1 MIPTVG
7 SLASTAEDSE
17 KRSYVRD
24 MFSSIAPTYDRLNHL
39 LSFNIDKR
47 WRRRAIDRLE
57 WERVPDGTYL
67 DLCAGT
73 LDLAAELAKR
83 KGFVGRVVGADFAPP
98 MLKVGRHKAAHI
110 DPVAADA
117 LQLPFPSQHFEGGT
131 VGFGVRNLS
140 NVYAGIAEAARV
152 LKPGRRF
159 VVLEFST
166 PKTWPIRPLY
176 MFYFQRVLPLIG
188 RLISKHKTAY
198 TYLPDS
204 VDAFGEPHE
213 FERVLRDQG
222 FRDVTSERLTLGIA
236 RLYWGTRE

>member
-1 MIPTVG
+1 MLPTADSPG
-7 SLASTAEDSE
+7 STVENSE

-47 WRRRAIDRLE
+47 WRRRAIDRLN
-57 WERVPDGTYL
+57 WERVPRGTYL

-83 KGFVGRVVGADFAPP
+83 KGFAGRVVGADFAPP
-98 MLKVGRHKAAHI
+98 MLKYGRHKAAHLN
-110 DPVAADA
+110 PVAADA
-117 LQLPFPSQHFEGGT
+117 LRLPFPTEHFEGGT
-131 VGFGVRNLS
+131 VGFGVRNLV
-140 NVYAGIAEAARV
+140 NIFAGIAEAARV
-152 LKPGRRF
+152 LKPGGRF
-159 VVLEFST
+159 VVLEFAT
-166 PKTWPIRPLY
+166 PKTWPVRPLY

-204 VDAFGEPHE
+204 VDTFVEPRE
-213 FERVLRDQG
+213 FERALRNHG
-222 FRDVTSERLTLGIA
+222 FRDVTSERLTMGIA

>member
-1 MIPTVG
+1 MSPTVDTLTSAG
-7 SLASTAEDSE
+7 QEAD

-39 LSFNIDKR
+39 LSFNIDKG

-57 WERVPDGTYL
+57 WERAPGGTYL

-73 LDLAAELAKR
+73 FDLAAELARR
-83 KGFVGRVVGADFAPP
+83 KGFGGRVVGADFALP
-98 MLKVGRHKAAHI
+98 MLVLGRHKAPRL

-117 LQLPFPSQHFEGGT
+117 LWLPFPARHFEGGT
-131 VGFGVRNLS
+131 VGFGVRNLAD
-140 NVYAGIAEAARV
+140 VDAGIAEAARV
-152 LKPGRRF
+152 LKPGSRL

-176 MFYFQRVLPLIG
+176 RFYFQRVLPFIG

-198 TYLPDS
+198 SYLPDS
-204 VDAFGEPHE
+204 VDTFVEPDE
-213 FERVLRDQG
+213 FERLMRDRG
-222 FRDVTSERLTLGIA
+222 FRDVASERLTLGIA
-236 RLYWGTRE
+236 RLYWGTRA